1 MYNYEKS
8 TNKSWGNRYKGLSY
22 GIVYGLIAKVIFC
35 SGFSAGTLTPVFG
48 ITTLS
53 FLVLVP
59 FVMGLI
65 VAWYPNTAK
74 TTVLKALFA
83 VAGLLA
89 IVILLQESLLYVL
102 IVLPAYTLMTIAG
115 SLAGRYLWAAKKR
128 KLLLLTGILAPF
140 LIAPLERH
148 LGAKEIIY
156 AQSTTININASEDSI
171 WQHIVKVEAPEKEE
185 DKATPFPTSGFPQ
198 PIKAVFDTVTTGG
211 SRKAIFDRGLIFTE
225 TITAVEPGK
234 TLAFTIQAD
243 PGSKPLTELEKR
255 VIVDGKYFEVLNGKY
270 ELEKINDRQ
279 IKLHLTA
286 TYRISTHFNV
296 YCGWWA
302 NLIMD
307 RIQKRILQIVKEN
320 SETKNPEQ

>member
-1 MYNYEKS
+1 MHQYEAAAKK
-8 TNKSWGNRYKGLSY
+8 TEGNQYKALLY
-22 GIVYGLIAKVIFC
+22 GILYGLVAKVIFC

-65 VAWYPNTAK
+65 VAWHPNTAK
-74 TTVLKALFA
+74 ATFLKALFA
-83 VAGLLA
+83 VAGLLG

-102 IVLPAYTLMTIAG
+102 IVLPAYTLVTITG
-115 SLAGRYLWAAKKR
+115 SFAGRYLWAAKKR
-128 KLLLLTGILAPF
+128 KLLLVTGILAPF
-140 LIAPLERH
+140 LIAPVERH
-148 LGAKEIIY
+148 LGANEMIY
-156 AQSTTININASEDSI
+156 AQSTTININASDDSV
-171 WQHIVKVEAPEKEE
+171 WQHIVKVEAPGKEE
-185 DKATPFPTSGFPQ
+185 APSFPTSGFPQ

-225 TITAVEPGK
+225 TITAVVPGK

-255 VIVDGKYFEVLNGKY
+255 VIVDGKYFEVLKGKY

-286 TYRISTHFNV
+286 TYRISTHFNI

-302 NLIMD
+302 NLIME
-307 RIQKRILQIVKEN
+307 RIQKSILKIVKES
-320 SETKNPEQ
+320 SETTG